1 MTSAPTFKGWRRDSA
16 LSALFIS
23 VALLFSP
30 LAQSPAQPARPASP
44 SARMRENTPLL
55 RIGIAPIARWSIHD
69 AAYDFTSTP
78 KLGEIKTQGPA
89 RARAGLA
96 LFAESPLPICSDLF
110 LTARLSY
117 LSDRVEL
124 ASTTRS
130 FEIRPDPDHPDST
143 IVLTTQGR
151 LLASISALT
160 FAPGIAWAPVPALRI
175 GLAPTL
181 RFQLGSTQEARE
193 VIVSPTGAIFT
204 KDSSAERPIDGAPTL
219 PFRSVVPGLDLW
231 AGASLR
237 LARDLRLEPSVRAS
251 VSLAPLLT
259 DAPWRNYGLEGSV
272 GLSYAFGTASP
283 PADTPV
289 WTHGQERPPVARV
302 DTPAASP
309 RKSRLY
315 ATLIARGVDANGN
328 EYDNPIIEIEE
339 APWTV
344 TVPMIPAIFLDSAA
358 GDIPARY
365 ARPHTVEEAR
375 RFNVD
380 SLTSISPL
388 DIHRQL
394 LNIVGARLRDD
405 PTKRLRVTAVD
416 ADQGDGDVRAALDLS
431 LQAVLGVVVGK
442 YLPPFLSGQVGDS
455 TSVRSEGRVTAEM
468 HTERGHVSEA
478 ERRMQATRAWR
489 DENRRLDLALND
501 EDLAEPIVIH
511 KMATVASPPM
521 VRFAPRIFADTTVAE
536 WYVSVTQ
543 GAKELLRF
551 EGDGRDTSLRQ
562 TKQWS
567 LGDMRV
573 NRDTTPVK
581 YRLFVRDVL
590 GQTFSIDGTFRVLDR
605 VRRKPG
611 EPAPGQVEV
620 REFYLVGFDY
630 SSAELKP
637 VHLAQLRRV
646 AAQISDNAEVSITG
660 YTDRLGDSVRN
671 RQLSVDR
678 ARAVLAALRAAKVTG
693 GGSMPTL
700 LTVQGRGPDQV
711 PFDNS
716 DPEGRIFSRMVHIIV
731 RQAVRR

>member
-1 MTSAPTFKGWRRDSA
+1 MPED
-16 LSALFIS
+16 
-23 VALLFSP
+23 
-30 LAQSPAQPARPASP
+30 
-44 SARMRENTPLL
+44 TPLL
-55 RIGIAPIARWSIHD
+55 RIGIAPLARWSIHD
-69 AAYDFTSTP
+69 AAYDVASTP
-78 KLGEIKTQGPA
+78 KLGEIKTQGPV
-89 RARAGLA
+89 RMRAGLA
-96 LFAESPLPICSDLF
+96 LFAESPLPFCSDLY

-124 ASTTRS
+124 TSTDRS

-151 LLASISALT
+151 LRGTISALA
-160 FAPGIAWAPVPALRI
+160 FAPGLAWAPLPAMRI

-181 RFQLGSTQEARE
+181 RLQLGSSQEAHE
-193 VIVSPTGAIFT
+193 VIVSPVGAIFT
-204 KDSSAERPIDGAPTL
+204 KDSSTERPIDGVPTL
-219 PFRSVVPGLDLW
+219 PFRSMVPGLDLW
-231 AGASLR
+231 VGASLR
-237 LARDLRLEPSVRAS
+237 ATRDLRLEPSLRAS
-251 VSLAPLLT
+251 VSLTPLVA
-259 DAPWRNYGLEGSV
+259 DASWRNYGFEASL
-272 GLSYAFGTASP
+272 GLSYAFGTSSP

-289 WTHGQERPPVARV
+289 LAHRQEHPPVARV
-302 DTPAASP
+302 DTPAVQP
-309 RKSRLY
+309 RRSRLY
-315 ATLIARGVDANGN
+315 ATLVARGVDANGN

-358 GDIPARY
+358 DDIPARY
-365 ARPHTVEEAR
+365 ARPHSVEEAL
-375 RFNVD
+375 RFDVD

-405 PTKRLRVTAVD
+405 STKRLRVTAVD
-416 ADQGDGDVRAALDLS
+416 ADLGDGDVRAVLDAS
-431 LQAVLGVVVGK
+431 LRNVLGAVVGK
-442 YLPPFLSGQVGDS
+442 YLPQFLGGQAGES
-455 TSVRSEGRVTAEM
+455 TSVRSEGRISSEM
-468 HTERGHVSEA
+468 HSERGHVSES
-478 ERRMQATRAWR
+478 ERRMQSTRAWR

-521 VRFAPRIFADTTVAE
+521 VRFAPRIFADTTVTE

-543 GAKELLRF
+543 GTKELLRF

-605 VRRKPG
+605 VHRKPG

-637 VHLAQLRRV
+637 VHLAQLRRI

-678 ARAVLAALRAAKVTG
+678 ARAVLAALRAAKVAG

-700 LTVQGRGPDQV
+700 LTVQGRGPEQV

-716 DPEGRIFSRMVHIIV
+716 EPEGRIFSRMVHIIV